1 MGLIK
6 EPKDIDFSKKSEPW
20 TDQELAEFREL
31 MKAIRK
37 QDQLKKSKKIIQ
49 IKNRNKATT

>member
-37 QDQLKKSKKIIQ
+37 QDQLKKSKKIFQ
-49 IKNRNKATT
+49 IKKRNKATT